1 MTVAI
6 AAPAALHAVDRD
18 TIQIRCAHLSP
29 Q

>member
-6 AAPAALHAVDRD
+6 AAPAALPAVDQD
-18 TIQIRCAHLSP
+18 TIQIRCAHPSP